1 MRTQTQNLTNLPRM
15 LNFVLGIIL
24 IFGSLIFMMT
34 EYPFRPQAHIEPV
47 LVLMT
52 GFISLMIAFSTKRM
66 TGVRVNLFLGCF
78 YLLTGLGLG
87 IFLFNELEWFLT
99 SVFGFTAQDIILNI
113 FLGVILLVLSYFY
126 KNKNLYDS
134 NSEREQLSA

>member
-47 LVLMT
+47 LILMT

-66 TGVRVNLFLGCF
+66 TGVRGNLFLGCF

-87 IFLFNELEWFLT
+87 VFLFNELEWFLT
-99 SVFGFTAQDIILNI
+99 SVFGFTAQDIFLNI